1 LLNDHKLFAKIQKF
15 GGKNSILRF
24 EVSCTTVALVSQNDA
39 KSMMLHQVIIMKLT
53 VTTVDHVI
61 YSLALSGLVP
71 TSNCKLTIFIH
82 RN

>member
-53 VTTVDHVI
+53 VTTVDHI
-61 YSLALSGLVP
+61 MYPQTLAVLLYY
-71 TSNCKLTIFIH
+71 
-82 RN
+82 R